1 MIFDPPLRDLTAFA
15 RLATKLLRYEVELD
29 WKFSKLLLNRKGLN
43 FSQARKVMRNC
54 NPPTLKKHSTLFFY
68 RRSNNIDLF
77 FSDKW
82 QKRKTLLASKSDAAP
97 RVFSHLLQHFFKP
110 SWLLFM
116 AGDLY
121 EPFIRQSF
129 NPWTDVSQHS
139 IIHCHPIKCFGA
151 MNGNYFD
158 ALSLRTSI
166 ANIQTFPSQYI
177 VSKAQQARLRLCH
190 SPC

>member
-77 FSDKW
+77 FSDNDFIGDDKKKNFASE
-82 QKRKTLLASKSDAAP
+82 QIRRSSSSVFPSAAAFLQALLIAFHGRK
-97 RVFSHLLQHFFKP
+97 
-110 SWLLFM
+110 
-116 AGDLY
+116 
-121 EPFIRQSF
+121 FIRTFYS
-129 NPWTDVSQHS
+129 T
-139 IIHCHPIKCFGA
+139 II
-151 MNGNYFD
+151 
-158 ALSLRTSI
+158 
-166 ANIQTFPSQYI
+166 
-177 VSKAQQARLRLCH
+177 
-190 SPC
+190 